1 MVTTRRSN
9 ESSYEQNNANTS
21 VALLERP
28 VQNTTVAPEKQVSAD
43 QVERMRKN
51 LDDLLNYDRYS
62 AVIEEEKQQT
72 LTEETN
78 SLDEDFRPTS
88 TTMQFGDDNVDIRNE
103 MNQIAVEETT
113 TRYRL
118 NGKGKIAVVLYSIAV
133 MVVLALI
140 VLNTG
145 VIANL
150 RDVKAAKAARLE
162 ELKATYNQQI
172 EDIESISNP
181 DYIGSIVEAEGWIKQ

>member
-9 ESSYEQNNANTS
+9 ESSYEQNNLNTS

-28 VQNTTVAPEKQVSAD
+28 VENTSVAPEKQVSAD

-62 AVIEEEKQQT
+62 AVVEEEKQQV

-103 MNQIAVEETT
+103 MNQLAAEETT

-150 RDVKAAKAARLE
+150 RDVKAAKVARLE

-172 EDIESISNP
+172 EDIEAISNP
-181 DYIGSIVEAEGWIKQ
+181 EYIGSIVEAEGWVKQ

>member
-9 ESSYEQNNANTS
+9 ESSYEQNNLNTS

-28 VQNTTVAPEKQVSAD
+28 VENTSVAPEKQVSAD

-62 AVIEEEKQQT
+62 AVVEEEKQQV

-150 RDVKAAKAARLE
+150 RDVKAAKVARLE

-172 EDIESISNP
+172 EDIEAISNP
-181 DYIGSIVEAEGWIKQ
+181 EYIGSIVEAEGWVKQ